1 MYVCMYV
8 CMYIFVP
15 VANYTK
21 SVMRDFIES
30 SVILNS
36 FSVIKAFSKSSGRL
50 IVGLVARVKNAV
62 NDITNLGS
70 MIWR

>member
-1 MYVCMYV
+1 MYVCIY
-8 CMYIFVP
+8 FVP

-36 FSVIKAFSKSSGRL
+36 FSVIKAFNKSSGRL

>member
-8 CMYIFVP
+8 CIYFVP

-36 FSVIKAFSKSSGRL
+36 FSVIKAFNKSSGRL

-70 MIWR
+70 TIWR

>member
-1 MYVCMYV
+1 MYVCIY
-8 CMYIFVP
+8 FFP

-36 FSVIKAFSKSSGRL
+36 FSVIKAFNKSSGRL

-62 NDITNLGS
+62 NDITNLG
-70 MIWR
+70 